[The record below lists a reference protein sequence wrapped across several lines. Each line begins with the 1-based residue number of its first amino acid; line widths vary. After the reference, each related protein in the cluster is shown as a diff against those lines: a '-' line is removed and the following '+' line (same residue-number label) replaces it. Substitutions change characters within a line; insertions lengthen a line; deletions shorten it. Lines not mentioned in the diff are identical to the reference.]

1 MFERLIFDS
10 DAVAVVTVV
19 FISKFRCLCTSS
31 VQREIGQRNVQKS
44 VIKFLI
50 IFPRGLVAQ
59 AFPHSCILWLAL
71 FGSGCK
77 LRASPFGN
85 S

>member
-31 VQREIGQRNVQKS
+31 VQREIGHFHV
-44 VIKFLI
+44 VI
-50 IFPRGLVAQ
+50 V
-59 AFPHSCILWLAL
+59 H
-71 FGSGCK
+71 
-77 LRASPFGN
+77 
-85 S
+85 